1 MFKNSNVQLEPAYQ
15 GMHLIYIQRKKNIKL
30 YDLGSENQSDD
41 QTA

>member
-15 GMHLIYIQRKKNIKL
+15 GMHLIYIQRKKIL